1 MKRVL
6 IIDDQACFRG
16 IVRDILENWSD
27 SLYIEEEEN
36 GIDAVINVECRDY
49 DLLICDIKMPEMDG
63 FEVVSKV
70 RRWRWNPQVP
80 ILMVTAE
87 RDPASIARGVAIG
100 ATGYLTKP
108 FNEVDLLDAVRTLL
122 SQPDQQQAS

>member
-16 IVRDILENWSD
+16 IVRDILENWSEP
-27 SLYIEEEEN
+27 LYIEEEEN

-70 RRWRWNPQVP
+70 REWRWNPHVP
-80 ILMVTAE
+80 ILMLTAE
-87 RDPASIARGVAIG
+87 RDPASIARGAAIG

-108 FNEVDLLDAVRTLL
+108 FNEVEFLDAVRTMLC
-122 SQPDQQQAS
+122 QTDQQQAS